1 MLLAAIRSA
10 LEARLAPR
18 KSPWPRWKACGTDS
32 TVVVDHGAWQAF
44 LDRRLRVGE
53 DGHNRVDYAGVA
65 APERTVL
72 TGYVAALAAA
82 PVSTLAR
89 PEQFAFWV
97 NLYNAL
103 TVDLVLKHYPV
114 KTVMAIKPHW
124 LAYGPWRMAL
134 VEVEGQALTLH
145 DIENRILR
153 PGWADPRLHYAI
165 NCAALGCPN
174 LPPQAFAA
182 ANTEALLDSGARA
195 FINHV
200 RGARSERGRLII
212 SSIYN
217 WFPADFGGATAV
229 LDHLAHYAEPPLA
242 DAIRSAGRI
251 AGYAYDWRLN
261 GVTGA

>member
-18 KSPWPRWKACGTDS
+18 KSPWPRWEACGTDS

-72 TGYVAALAAA
+72 TDYVAALAAA

-114 KTVMAIKPHW
+114 KTVTAIKPHW
-124 LAYGPWRMAL
+124 PGLSLARLLRPCPARCCAIW
-134 VEVEGQALTLH
+134 VEGV
-145 DIENRILR
+145 
-153 PGWADPRLHYAI
+153 AI
-165 NCAALGCPN
+165 S
-174 LPPQAFAA
+174 
-182 ANTEALLDSGARA
+182 T
-195 FINHV
+195 V
-200 RGARSERGRLII
+200 ERV
-212 SSIYN
+212 S
-217 WFPADFGGATAV
+217 
-229 LDHLAHYAEPPLA
+229 
-242 DAIRSAGRI
+242 
-251 AGYAYDWRLN
+251 
-261 GVTGA
+261 